1 MGRPK
6 QTQVGRP
13 QTNKQGGKPVEMRG
27 VKSTN
32 VAAIGYLARKKWLYI
47 RYRGGATYVY
57 YSVPKEEYLA
67 FISAGSKGKYMHYSI
82 KDSYDYDRI
91 S

>member
-13 QTNKQGGKPVEMRG
+13 QTQNQSGKPVTMRG

-32 VAAIGYLARKKWLYI
+32 VAQIGYLARKRWLYV
-47 RYRGGATYVY
+47 RFLDGALYVY
-57 YSVPKEEYLA
+57 YSVPKEEFVALS
-67 FISAGSKGKYMHYSI
+67 SAGSKGKYLHFSI
-82 KDSYDYDRI
+82 KDEYEYDRI